1 VRSSFLSRRACSRH
15 GYDVSVLA
23 SSGQLA
29 ARFREMLLSVAFANK
44 DHEMKMVEITG
55 PDGKKIYVNPMQVVS
70 VVHDHARGDTQIW
83 LTFPGPDKTP
93 MKIHCQDTAENVQA
107 KISSGL
113 SE

>member
-1 VRSSFLSRRACSRH
+1 VRSSFLTRH
-15 GYDVSVLA
+15 VG
-23 SSGQLA
+23 
-29 ARFREMLLSVAFANK
+29 EK
-44 DHEMKMVEITG
+44 EHKMKMVEIPS
-55 PDGKKIYVNPMQVVS
+55 PDGKKVYVNPMQVLA

-113 SE
+113 SD